1 MSNNE
6 IQCFINRGS
15 SSFSSLLGPDH
26 YVCYHLICCCVRL
39 ALSISFVCKQ
49 ECLSFVL
56 HNDNKSLCTG
66 PDGIAWSSIRNVYS
80 PFSEMRK
87 CKSFPC
93 REKLQLTTSP
103 SWSGGGHNNQVRAES
118 SFNLTA
124 NNSVGR
130 C

>member
-1 MSNNE
+1 MRFNVLLIEGRRRSRRYLDLT
-6 IQCFINRGS
+6 IMCVTIS
-15 SSFSSLLGPDH
+15 SAG
-26 YVCYHLICCCVRL
+26 CCVRL